1 MDALGLRDASP
12 RAPSTT
18 FVGRADELA
27 LLDGLLGDASVRL
40 VTITGPAGV
49 GKSRL
54 AAEHLLRRSRAS
66 GAAGVHTVELSAVHE
81 AALVDDAIVA
91 ALPDGAPL
99 VVSAASRLWELYA
112 GDPVLL
118 LLDNLEQIDAVGDVL
133 LRLLADYPQ
142 LQVLATSITPARVV
156 GEHLLR
162 LAPFPEGADPDSDP
176 SVALF
181 ESRARAADA
190 TFALDESSVPTVR
203 DLCRLL
209 GGLPL
214 AIEIAA
220 ARVASVPP
228 GLMLRQLAT
237 SSADQVVRQG
247 RTAGVPDRHLSVGAA
262 LDWTVRLLPTT
273 SIDVL
278 TQVSVFE
285 APFSLGA
292 AMGVIDPTTDVPD
305 LLDRLSDLVDVQLLA
320 LDVAD
325 PDEPRFAL
333 SAVVRAYAQRRLRE
347 SGREK
352 KVRQAHAAYWSERCR
367 QDSSTARS
375 HWPDVDAA
383 LDFAVLNGWSDEA
396 LRLAVSAAPGLSTSP
411 GAESTLLPRM
421 QQLLAAEHRRDDQ
434 LEATALLWSTVH
446 TPADGDDPMAYG
458 ARTAQR
464 LARSVEVA
472 RASGDDAVLLRALE
486 VVVRSLVVTFDLPAA
501 IAAMQEGLALATRT
515 GDMAALARFE
525 VWAAMAASQSGD
537 LERASALAR
546 SAYDRGLGAG
556 DDTAV
561 VYAATLLMRMPA
573 SRRGSGELP
582 SLEMLLE
589 RAGRLGQA
597 IVTLQVLEALS
608 ERDLAAGDVG
618 VRAPLDRPSAR
629 RGGGV
634 RRHPAPGQR
643 PARHRPG
650 AGSARARR
658 RRERRPAARE
668 RRPARADAGAA
679 SCPDP
684 AAATSML
691 WPTSPSGCR
700 RRNTP
705 SWRRRWPAAACARRT
720 GSPWRSCG
728 PAGPPAPRRRQ
739 AGLRSRTRC
748 GAVEAR
754 AGGAGRAH
762 PRSHQPGDR
771 GVARAHLQ
779 DRHALHDVHLPQAR
793 RAWSGRGH
801 RLGGAQRHGAPRRR
815 PTESTDARRARSV
828 RDGDDRRREDAV
840 RRPARPALHRR
851 PRRRRAGAAGR
862 VERRVRAPP
871 RRTGRRRTCCSARC
885 ATAPPS
891 SATARCYVRAAS
903 YGEALRDAGID
914 PSTVSVVDPT
924 SYAARRWV
932 REQGMTVLPA
942 RGFTMAEDD
951 FHAVAGRA
959 AAPVLEDFYRH
970 QRRRLGLLVEP
981 DGEPEGGRWNFDADN
996 RLPPPKGA
1004 RTLGLPHPW
1013 RPSRTISTTRC
1024 APTSTAGRRRR
1035 RHARRRRRSAHV
1047 RRDSRRGLS
1056 ALDDFV
1062 AHRLALFG
1070 PYEDAVLQGDWA
1082 MAHSLLSV
1090 PLNLGLLDPLEVVDA
1105 AIAAY
1110 RAGDAP
1116 LAERGGASSRQVV
1129 GWREWAWQLYWAL
1142 GEEYAAAT
1150 RSTRTRRS
1158 PTGSPTSTPTRSRR
1172 ACLRSALADVRDRGL
1187 EPPHRAAHG
1196 ARQLGAAA
1204 RLRPAGDRRLVP
1216 RPLRRRLRLGDGH
1229 QRRRHGALRRRRPHG
1244 DQAVRRRR
1252 RLPQPHDRPLP
1263 RLRAT
1268 LRPCASGRRPAR
1280 SPPATGSSSTAT
1292 PTRCAATTGWRS
1304 RTPASPGSPTARS
1317 CSPRRPSAATIRR
1330 SRECSVGTTAPAVEH
1345 GHGGWSQ
1352 QLADRS

>member
-1 MDALGLRDASP
+1 M
-12 RAPSTT
+12 
-18 FVGRADELA
+18 
-27 LLDGLLGDASVRL
+27 
-40 VTITGPAGV
+40 
-49 GKSRL
+49 
-54 AAEHLLRRSRAS
+54 
-66 GAAGVHTVELSAVHE
+66 
-81 AALVDDAIVA
+81 
-91 ALPDGAPL
+91 
-99 VVSAASRLWELYA
+99 
-112 GDPVLL
+112 LL

-608 ERDLAAGDVG
+608 ERDLAAGDVASALRWIDRQLVVAAG
-618 VRAPLDRPSAR
+618 CEGTLPLGSVPPVIALVQALLALGDVENAVRLRESVVRLEPTLARILPGSGRRYLDAVADLHEQLPPARYAELAAEVAGSSVRQANRLALAIVRSSGTPGPTSTTSRPPLPCPVRRCRGASRRCWSSSPAERPTGRSGRRSGSPPRPSCTTRCPSTASSACVV
-629 RGGGV
+629 G
-634 RRHPAPGQR
+634 PR
-643 PARHRPG
+643 PRPG
-650 AGSARARR
+650 RCATRCGRRTPPTEAGAALERQRVSEPSWAVLSRDDRARGRARARR
-658 RRERRPAARE
+658 VVAAARRSVVTTSGSVPPTGRRGSGHRCRRARRP
-668 RRPARADAGAA
+668 
-679 SCPDP
+679 S
-684 AAATSML
+684 
-691 WPTSPSGCR
+691 
-700 RRNTP
+700 
-705 SWRRRWPAAACARRT
+705 
-720 GSPWRSCG
+720 
-728 PAGPPAPRRRQ
+728 APRRRSCLL
-739 AGLRSRTRC
+739 GSR
-748 GAVEAR
+748 
-754 AGGAGRAH
+754 
-762 PRSHQPGDR
+762 
-771 GVARAHLQ
+771 
-779 DRHALHDVHLPQAR
+779 R
-793 RAWSGRGH
+793 RAPATPPTSRP
-801 RLGGAQRHGAPRRR
+801 ATPRR
-815 PTESTDARRARSV
+815 PTRGRRGAARRGSASRV
-828 RDGDDRRREDAV
+828 
-840 RRPARPALHRR
+840 
-851 PRRRRAGAAGR
+851 RRRA
-862 VERRVRAPP
+862 
-871 RRTGRRRTCCSARC
+871 
-885 ATAPPS
+885 
-891 SATARCYVRAAS
+891 
-903 YGEALRDAGID
+903 
-914 PSTVSVVDPT
+914 
-924 SYAARRWV
+924 AARAR
-932 REQGMTVLPA
+932 GCPA
-942 RGFTMAEDD
+942 R
-951 FHAVAGRA
+951 
-959 AAPVLEDFYRH
+959 
-970 QRRRLGLLVEP
+970 
-981 DGEPEGGRWNFDADN
+981 
-996 RLPPPKGA
+996 
-1004 RTLGLPHPW
+1004 
-1013 RPSRTISTTRC
+1013 
-1024 APTSTAGRRRR
+1024 
-1035 RHARRRRRSAHV
+1035 
-1047 RRDSRRGLS
+1047 
-1056 ALDDFV
+1056 
-1062 AHRLALFG
+1062 
-1070 PYEDAVLQGDWA
+1070 
-1082 MAHSLLSV
+1082 
-1090 PLNLGLLDPLEVVDA
+1090 
-1105 AIAAY
+1105 
-1110 RAGDAP
+1110 
-1116 LAERGGASSRQVV
+1116 
-1129 GWREWAWQLYWAL
+1129 
-1142 GEEYAAAT
+1142 AT
-1150 RSTRTRRS
+1150 
-1158 PTGSPTSTPTRSRR
+1158 
-1172 ACLRSALADVRDRGL
+1172 
-1187 EPPHRAAHG
+1187 
-1196 ARQLGAAA
+1196 
-1204 RLRPAGDRRLVP
+1204 
-1216 RPLRRRLRLGDGH
+1216 
-1229 QRRRHGALRRRRPHG
+1229 
-1244 DQAVRRRR
+1244 
-1252 RLPQPHDRPLP
+1252 
-1263 RLRAT
+1263 
-1268 LRPCASGRRPAR
+1268 
-1280 SPPATGSSSTAT
+1280 
-1292 PTRCAATTGWRS
+1292 
-1304 RTPASPGSPTARS
+1304 
-1317 CSPRRPSAATIRR
+1317 
-1330 SRECSVGTTAPAVEH
+1330 
-1345 GHGGWSQ
+1345 
-1352 QLADRS
+1352 

>member
-142 LQVLATSITPARVV
+142 LRVLATSITPARVV

-608 ERDLAAGDVG
+608 ERDLAAGDVASALRWIDRQLVVAAG
-618 VRAPLDRPSAR
+618 CEGTLPLGSVPPVIALVQALLALGDVENAVRLRESVVRLEPTLAR
-629 RGGGV
+629 IL
-634 RRHPAPGQR
+634 PG
-643 PARHRPG
+643 
-650 AGSARARR
+650 
-658 RRERRPAARE
+658 
-668 RRPARADAGAA
+668 
-679 SCPDP
+679 
-684 AAATSML
+684 
-691 WPTSPSGCR
+691 
-700 RRNTP
+700 
-705 SWRRRWPAAACARRT
+705 
-720 GSPWRSCG
+720 
-728 PAGPPAPRRRQ
+728 
-739 AGLRSRTRC
+739 
-748 GAVEAR
+748 
-754 AGGAGRAH
+754 
-762 PRSHQPGDR
+762 
-771 GVARAHLQ
+771 
-779 DRHALHDVHLPQAR
+779 
-793 RAWSGRGH
+793 SGR
-801 RLGGAQRHGAPRRR
+801 RYL
-815 PTESTDARRARSV
+815 
-828 RDGDDRRREDAV
+828 DAV
-840 RRPARPALHRR
+840 A
-851 PRRRRAGAAGR
+851 
-862 VERRVRAPP
+862 
-871 RRTGRRRTCCSARC
+871 
-885 ATAPPS
+885 
-891 SATARCYVRAAS
+891 
-903 YGEALRDAGID
+903 D
-914 PSTVSVVDPT
+914 
-924 SYAARRWV
+924 
-932 REQGMTVLPA
+932 LP
-942 RGFTMAEDD
+942 E
-951 FHAVAGRA
+951 
-959 AAPVLEDFYRH
+959 
-970 QRRRLGLLVEP
+970 
-981 DGEPEGGRWNFDADN
+981 
-996 RLPPPKGA
+996 RLPPA
-1004 RTLGLPHPW
+1004 RYAEL
-1013 RPSRTISTTRC
+1013 
-1024 APTSTAGRRRR
+1024 AAEVAG
-1035 RHARRRRRSAHV
+1035 SSV
-1047 RRDSRRGLS
+1047 RQ
-1056 ALDDFV
+1056 AN
-1062 AHRLALFG
+1062 RLALAIVRSSG
-1070 PYEDAVLQGDWA
+1070 TPRPHVDDKPASAPVPGAALSRREQEVLVELTRGA
-1082 MAHSLLSV
+1082 TNREIGAS
-1090 PLNLGLLDPLEVVDA
+1090 LGLTSKTVMHYTMS
-1105 AIAAY
+1105 IY
-1110 RAGDAP
+1110 RKLGVRGR
-1116 LAERGGASSRQVV
+1116 AEAT
-1129 GWREWAWQLYWAL
+1129 AW
-1142 GEEYAAAT
+1142 
-1150 RSTRTRRS
+1150 
-1158 PTGSPTSTPTRSRR
+1158 
-1172 ACLRSALADVRDRGL
+1172 
-1187 EPPHRAAHG
+1187 
-1196 ARQLGAAA
+1196 
-1204 RLRPAGDRRLVP
+1204 
-1216 RPLRRRLRLGDGH
+1216 
-1229 QRRRHGALRRRRPHG
+1229 
-1244 DQAVRRRR
+1244 AVRNGMV
-1252 RLPQPHDRPLP
+1252 P
-1263 RLRAT
+1263 T
-1268 LRPCASGRRPAR
+1268 E
-1280 SPPATGSSSTAT
+1280 TA
-1292 PTRCAATTGWRS
+1292 
-1304 RTPASPGSPTARS
+1304 
-1317 CSPRRPSAATIRR
+1317 
-1330 SRECSVGTTAPAVEH
+1330 
-1345 GHGGWSQ
+1345 
-1352 QLADRS
+1352 D